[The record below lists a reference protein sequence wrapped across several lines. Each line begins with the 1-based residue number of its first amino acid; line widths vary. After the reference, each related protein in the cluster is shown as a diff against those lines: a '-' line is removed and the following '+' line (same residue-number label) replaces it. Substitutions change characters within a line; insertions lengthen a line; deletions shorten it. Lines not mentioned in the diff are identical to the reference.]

1 MIGVGG
7 GEKSAMRPRPSG
19 APRAAR
25 SMPKEFD
32 AYLESTRRRVE
43 DALVQVLDE
52 YLHDVPD
59 WLAAPIRYACQGG
72 GKRFRPILF
81 VAAYE
86 VSGHEPSGR
95 VERLA
100 AALEIVHSYSLVHD
114 DLPCM
119 DDDDW
124 RRGRATCHRAFS
136 SELATIAAAAMVP
149 LAGYVMAAE
158 ARALGLSAADTAT
171 LVAELSEAAGPSGM
185 VGGQVLD
192 LIAEGREVTG
202 DELGEIH
209 QRKTGALIRAA
220 ARLGGRVGR
229 VGPRQLAALSDY
241 GEKIGLAFQI
251 ADDLLDAAE
260 ASAGQAGR
268 DPRSDRELG
277 KATYP
282 GHYGTE
288 RARATAQRLT
298 EEAIGVLRAAGIA
311 SPALE
316 GLAVHVVERES

>member
-1 MIGVGG
+1 M
-7 GEKSAMRPRPSG
+7 A
-19 APRAAR
+19 
-25 SMPKEFD
+25 KEFD
-32 AYLESTRRRVE
+32 AYLVRTRQSVE
-43 DALVQVLDE
+43 AALARVLDD
-52 YLHDVPD
+52 YLQDVPE

-86 VSGHEPSGR
+86 VSGREVSPG

-100 AALEIVHSYSLVHD
+100 TALEIVHSYSLVHD

-124 RRGRATCHRAFS
+124 RRGRATCHRAFG

-149 LAGYVMAAE
+149 LASYVMAAE
-158 ARALGLSAADTAT
+158 ARALGFSAQQAAT

-185 VGGQVLD
+185 VGGQALD
-192 LIAEGREVTG
+192 LIAEGQAVTAT
-202 DELGEIH
+202 ELGEIH
-209 QRKTGALIRAA
+209 QRKTGALIRAS

-229 VGPRQLAALSDY
+229 VGAARLAALSDY

-251 ADDLLDAAE
+251 ADDLLDAE
-260 ASAGQAGR
+260 ASGGEAGR

-282 GHYGTE
+282 GMYGMR
-288 RARATAQRLT
+288 RARAAADRLT
-298 EEAIGVLRAAGIA
+298 DEAIGVLRSAGIA
-311 SPALE
+311 SQALE
-316 GLAVHVVERES
+316 GLAIHVVERES